1 MTSPDPKGP
10 EPVSLLLLPA
20 LALGSTTASQ
30 ISAYKRTFET
40 LLPRLVPK
48 RDSQSSQ
55 TTTITTAISRLDVAI
70 VLSPTYPISP
80 LIPRAGVFRPY
91 QQLLAETYSLIC
103 AVAAETEVELDFP
116 GGLDLR
122 LFQLESRVD
131 QLPQQLRGKQF
142 LSGPIV
148 DIQTFGLAASSR
160 SYMTIYSIEGE
171 VGEGHLR
178 ALTTAWQATGNKTA
192 PPVQRLPSGPAMTIP
207 MTNSTTTGQDS
218 RFSSFSAQL
227 LQEGEADGPVST
239 HKAVAVGGT
248 FDHLHIGHKL
258 LLTGTLLAA
267 EPPSYSSSLSDDK
280 SEPRTITVG
289 ITGDALLV
297 NKKYGSVVEPW
308 SLRQQRTSEFVESIL
323 IFHPDVASIKT
334 TEYIDEPGPNGK
346 VVRVTYGG
354 EIAINY
360 TQISDPY
367 GPTITDENI
376 SALVISGETRA
387 GGKAVNDKRKEKGW
401 KELEIFEVDVL
412 DASLAMDGHEGDG
425 QKQKKESFES
435 KISSTNIRKRLLEM
449 SATGAGQ

>member
-1 MTSPDPKGP
+1 MTSPDQNGP
-10 EPVSLLLLPA
+10 GPVSLLLLPA

-30 ISAYKRTFET
+30 TSAYKRTFET

-48 RDSQSSQ
+48 GDSQSSQ

-80 LIPRAGVFRPY
+80 LTPRAAVFRPY

-116 GGLDLR
+116 GGLDVR

-160 SYMTIYSIEGE
+160 SYTTIYSIEGE
-171 VGEGHLR
+171 VGEGHLK

-207 MTNSTTTGQDS
+207 MTNSTTTGQTS
-218 RFSSFSAQL
+218 RFSSSPP
-227 LQEGEADGPVST
+227 LQEGEVDGPVST

-267 EPPSYSSSLSDDK
+267 EPPSTNETGQDK
-280 SEPRTITVG
+280 TRRTITVG

-308 SLRQQRTSEFVESIL
+308 SLRQQRTAEFVESIL
-323 IFHPDVASIKT
+323 VFHPDVASIKT

-346 VVRVTYGG
+346 VVHVTYGG

>member
-1 MTSPDPKGP
+1 MTSPDPKGQG
-10 EPVSLLLLPA
+10 PVSLLLLPA
-20 LALGSTTASQ
+20 LALGATTASQ

-40 LLPRLVPK
+40 LLPRLVVAAK
-48 RDSQSSQ
+48 RDSDSQ
-55 TTTITTAISRLDVAI
+55 MTTNTTISRLDVAI

-80 LIPRAGVFRPY
+80 LIPRAAVFRPI

-103 AVAAETEVELDFP
+103 AVAAETDVELDFP
-116 GGLDLR
+116 GGLDVR
-122 LFQLESRVD
+122 LFLLESRID

-148 DIQTFGLAASSR
+148 DIQTFGLAASAR
-160 SYMTIYSIEGE
+160 PYTTIFSIEGE
-171 VGEGHLR
+171 VGEGHLG

-207 MTNSTTTGQDS
+207 MINRERTS
-218 RFSSFSAQL
+218 RSSPP
-227 LQEGEADGPVST
+227 LQEADGPVST

-267 EPPSYSSSLSDDK
+267 EPPSSGLSDNK

-308 SLRQQRTSEFVESIL
+308 SLRQQRTAEFVESIL
-323 IFHPDVASIKT
+323 VFHPDVASIKT

-425 QKQKKESFES
+425 QMQKKESFES
-435 KISSTNIRKRLLEM
+435 KISSTNIRKRLLELR
-449 SATGAGQ
+449 ATGAGQ